1 MDLGYQAVDADN
13 HYYETIDACTRH
25 LDAEFRQRGVQ
36 VVEQGTHKLLLA
48 GGKLFKFIPNPTFDP
63 IIVAGCM
70 DLMFRGQIP
79 EGVDPRSLMKLEPLR
94 GEYQN
99 RDARLAVMDEQG
111 LEGVVMFPTLAV
123 GIEQVLRD
131 DIEATSAVLHAFN
144 QWLDEDWG
152 FSHQDRI
159 YGVPMLSLADP
170 DAAIA
175 EDKSWIA
182 SVAPMVHLRL
192 ATYPPAHA

>member
-1 MDLGYQAVDADN
+1 MELGYRAVDADN
-13 HYYETIDACTRH
+13 HYYETLDACTRH
-25 LDAEFRQRGVQ
+25 LPKEFKQRGVQ
-36 VVEQGTHKLLLA
+36 VVQQGTHSLLLV

-94 GEYQN
+94 AEYQD
-99 RDARLAVMDEQG
+99 RDARL
-111 LEGVVMFPTLAV
+111 
-123 GIEQVLRD
+123 
-131 DIEATSAVLHAFN
+131 AFN

-152 FSHQDRI
+152 FAYQDRI
-159 YGVPMLSLADP
+159 HGVPMLSLADP

-175 EDKSWIA
+175 ELDWVLERGA
-182 SVAPMVHLRL
+182 RMVH
-192 ATYPPAHA
+192 